1 MRKVK
6 SCQWELGLAWGY
18 VGPIYDAQEAKV
30 QKVKD
35 KQIKER
41 ERRKEQS
48 GKWVPHQP
56 VVTLTGLQSET
67 QLNGEEGSDKIR
79 IR

>member
-6 SCQWELGLAWGY
+6 SCGNYVGLAWGY
-18 VGPIYDAQEAKV
+18 VGSIYDAQEAKV

-35 KQIKER
+35 RHIKER

-48 GKWVPHQP
+48 GKWVPYQP
-56 VVTLTGLQSET
+56 VVTLVNWATERNLAKRTTRQGY
-67 QLNGEEGSDKIR
+67 G
-79 IR
+79 